1 MDFGLSEEQRLLIG
15 TVRRFVDDELRPLEQ
30 LVEDSG
36 HLEPELA
43 EAIQAKSRTIGLY
56 AVNMPE
62 ELGGGGLSLERATI
76 LYEEGMKLVQVC
88 NRLLSVAELRVTQL
102 KDSYS
107 GAPDELS
114 DGDDQN
120 S

>member
-1 MDFGLSEEQRLLIG
+1 MTNSSQEESTELSFEEAYKKLGQ
-15 TVRRFVDDELRPLEQ
+15 TV
-30 LVEDSG
+30 
-36 HLEPELA
+36 
-43 EAIQAKSRTIGLY
+43 
-56 AVNMPE
+56 E
-62 ELGGGGLSLERATI
+62 ELGGGGLSLERATV

-88 NRLLSVAELRVTQL
+88 NRLLSAAELRVTQL

-114 DGDDQN
+114 DDDEQN